1 MSAVNRPA
9 TRAARP
15 PLWLAASAVAAG
27 WGALYSVVRWIVY
40 FAINPV
46 HEDVRIDYVA
56 AQAGLR
62 YGWSTIYDLGT
73 LRALSAGFPKG
84 ETGLDASATYISP
97 PLLAWLFVPLTAMS
111 VPLAYVI
118 WTLVSLAALVWAWH
132 VASPY
137 RGLAKVTLLLLA
149 LALWPVMQSLY
160 YGQPTI
166 LLLGL
171 VATAWWFLSA
181 DRPVAAGV
189 ALAIATGLK
198 PQTAILVPFA
208 LLASG
213 RYRVFVSW
221 AVGSAL
227 LAAASIAALG
237 PSGLLSFWNT
247 LKYVQTDPSHTYFTI
262 AYLVSFGPL
271 AYALLALQGIAALAI
286 AWRRRSDL
294 DVVFAAGLLGSIA
307 IGVHLHQ
314 WDYSELV
321 LAAWLVLRTSPPLW
335 HRIFLLV
342 GVATMQLASIGEPVP
357 QLLWNAA
364 WLAILYQGA
373 SRAANQTV
381 RRAVSREASA
391 PG

>member
-1 MSAVNRPA
+1 MNQP
-9 TRAARP
+9 TIRARRP
-15 PLWLAASAVAAG
+15 PLWLAASAVAAA
-27 WGALYSVVRWIVY
+27 WGALYSVARWIVY

-62 YGWSTIYDLGT
+62 YGWSTIYDLAT

-132 VASPY
+132 IAAPY
-137 RGLAKVTLLLLA
+137 RGLAKLTLLLLA

-171 VATAWWFLSA
+171 VATAWWLLA
-181 DRPVAAGV
+181 GNRPIAAGV

-198 PQTAILVPFA
+198 PQTVILVPLA
-208 LLASG
+208 LLVSG
-213 RYRVFVSW
+213 RYRVFASW
-221 AVGSAL
+221 AAGSVL
-227 LAAASIAALG
+227 FAAAGIAALG
-237 PSGLLSFWNT
+237 PNGLVSFWNT

-262 AYLVSFGPL
+262 AYLISFGPL
-271 AYALLALQGIAALAI
+271 AYTLLALQGIAALAI

-294 DVVFAAGLLGSIA
+294 DIVFAAGLLGSIT

-335 HRIFLLV
+335 HRLFLLI
-342 GVATMQLASIGEPVP
+342 GVATMQLASIGDPVP

-373 SRAANQTV
+373 SRAAPEPD
-381 RRAVSREASA
+381 RRAVSLEASS
-391 PG
+391 PS

>member
-1 MSAVNRPA
+1 MNQP
-9 TRAARP
+9 TIRARRP
-15 PLWLAASAVAAG
+15 PLWLAASAVAAA
-27 WGALYSVVRWIVY
+27 WGALYSAARWIVY

-62 YGWSTIYDLGT
+62 YGWSTIYDLAT

-132 VASPY
+132 IAAPY
-137 RGLAKVTLLLLA
+137 RGLAKLTLLLLA

-171 VATAWWFLSA
+171 VATAWWLLA
-181 DRPVAAGV
+181 GNRPIAAGV

-198 PQTAILVPFA
+198 PQTVILVPLA
-208 LLASG
+208 LLVSG
-213 RYRVFVSW
+213 RYRVFASW
-221 AVGSAL
+221 AAGSVL
-227 LAAASIAALG
+227 FAAAGIAALG
-237 PSGLLSFWNT
+237 PNGLVSFWNT

-262 AYLVSFGPL
+262 AYLISFGPL
-271 AYALLALQGIAALAI
+271 AYTLLALQGIAALAI

-294 DVVFAAGLLGSIA
+294 DIVFAAGLLGSIT

-335 HRIFLLV
+335 HRLFLLI
-342 GVATMQLASIGEPVP
+342 GVATMQLASIGDPVP

-373 SRAANQTV
+373 SRAAPEPD
-381 RRAVSREASA
+381 RRAVSLEASS
-391 PG
+391 PS

>member
-1 MSAVNRPA
+1 MSEP
-9 TRAARP
+9 TSRAARP
-15 PLWLAASAVAAG
+15 PLWLAASAVATA
-27 WGALYSVVRWIVY
+27 WGAFYSVARWIFY

-46 HEDVRIDYVA
+46 HEDVRINYVA
-56 AQAGLR
+56 AEAGLR

-84 ETGLDASATYISP
+84 ETWLDASATYISP
-97 PLLAWLFVPLTAMS
+97 PLMAWLFVPLTAMS

-118 WTLVSLAALVWAWH
+118 WTLVSVAALVWAWH
-132 VASPY
+132 IAAPY
-137 RGLAKVTLLLLA
+137 RGLAKLSLLLLG

-171 VATAWWFLSA
+171 VATAWWLLA
-181 DRPVAAGV
+181 GNRPVAAGV

-198 PQTAILVPFA
+198 PQTVILVPFA
-208 LLASG
+208 LLASS
-213 RYRVFVSW
+213 RHRVFAAW

-237 PSGLLSFWNT
+237 PNGLLSFWNT

-262 AYLVSFGPL
+262 AYLISFGPL

-294 DVVFAAGLLGSIA
+294 DVVFAAGLLGSIT
-307 IGVHLHQ
+307 IGIHLHQ

-335 HRIFLLV
+335 HRLFLLT
-342 GVATMQLASIGEPVP
+342 GVVTMQLASTGEPVP

-364 WLAILYQGA
+364 WLAILYQGV
-373 SRAANQTV
+373 SRPAAEPE
-381 RRAVSREASA
+381 RRAVRIEASS

>member
-1 MSAVNRPA
+1 MNQPTIGAR
-9 TRAARP
+9 RP
-15 PLWLAASAVAAG
+15 PLWLAASAVAAA
-27 WGALYSVVRWIVY
+27 WGALYSVARWIVY

-62 YGWSTIYDLGT
+62 YGWSTIYDLAT

-132 VASPY
+132 IAAPY
-137 RGLAKVTLLLLA
+137 RGLAKLTLLLLA

-171 VATAWWFLSA
+171 VATAWWFA
-181 DRPVAAGV
+181 
-189 ALAIATGLK
+189 
-198 PQTAILVPFA
+198 
-208 LLASG
+208 
-213 RYRVFVSW
+213 SW
-221 AVGSAL
+221 AVGSVL
-227 LAAASIAALG
+227 LAAAGIAALG
-237 PSGLLSFWNT
+237 PNGLLSFWNT

-262 AYLVSFGPL
+262 AYLISFGPL
-271 AYALLALQGIAALAI
+271 AYTLLALQGIAALAI
-286 AWRRRSDL
+286 AWRRRPDL
-294 DVVFAAGLLGSIA
+294 NVVCAAGLLGSIT

-335 HRIFLLV
+335 HRLFLLI
-342 GVATMQLASIGEPVP
+342 GVATMQLASIGDPVP

-373 SRAANQTV
+373 SRAAAEPD
-381 RRAVSREASA
+381 RRAVSLETSS
-391 PG
+391 PS

>member
-1 MSAVNRPA
+1 MS
-9 TRAARP
+9 
-15 PLWLAASAVAAG
+15 L
-27 WGALYSVVRWIVY
+27 GAL
-40 FAINPV
+40 A
-46 HEDVRIDYVA
+46 
-56 AQAGLR
+56 
-62 YGWSTIYDLGT
+62 
-73 LRALSAGFPKG
+73 
-84 ETGLDASATYISP
+84 
-97 PLLAWLFVPLTAMS
+97 
-111 VPLAYVI
+111 
-118 WTLVSLAALVWAWH
+118 WAWH

-181 DRPVAAGV
+181 DRPIAAGV

-198 PQTAILVPFA
+198 PQTAILVPIA

-213 RYRVFVSW
+213 RYRVFVTW

-271 AYALLALQGIAALAI
+271 AYSLLALQGIAAVAI

-335 HRIFLLV
+335 HRMFLLA

-373 SRAANQTV
+373 SRAATEPRPGTV
-381 RRAVSREASA
+381 HLETPAV
-391 PG
+391 G

>member
-1 MSAVNRPA
+1 VSEP
-9 TRAARP
+9 TSRAARP
-15 PLWLAASAVAAG
+15 PLWLAASAVATA
-27 WGALYSVVRWIVY
+27 WGAFYSVARWIFY

-46 HEDVRIDYVA
+46 HEDVRINYVA
-56 AQAGLR
+56 AEAGLR

-97 PLLAWLFVPLTAMS
+97 PLMAWLFVPLTAMS

-118 WTLVSLAALVWAWH
+118 WTLVSVVALVWAWH
-132 VASPY
+132 IAAPY
-137 RGLAKVTLLLLA
+137 RGLAKLTLLLLG

-171 VATAWWFLSA
+171 VATAWWFLA
-181 DRPVAAGV
+181 GNRPVAAGV

-198 PQTAILVPFA
+198 PQTVILVPFA

-213 RYRVFVSW
+213 RYRVFAAWV
-221 AVGSAL
+221 VGSAL

-237 PSGLLSFWNT
+237 PNGLFSFWNA

-262 AYLVSFGPL
+262 AYLISFGPL

-294 DVVFAAGLLGSIA
+294 DVVFAAGLLGSIT
-307 IGVHLHQ
+307 IGIHLHQ

-335 HRIFLLV
+335 HRLFLLT
-342 GVATMQLASIGEPVP
+342 GVVTMQLASTGEPVP

-364 WLAILYQGA
+364 WLAILYQGV
-373 SRAANQTV
+373 SRPAAEPE
-381 RRAVSREASA
+381 RRAVRIEASS